1 MNQTLIAL
9 IIFITTLIFVSL
21 EKINRTVI
29 ALSGALLFI
38 LLKILT
44 QHEAFLAVDFNTIG
58 LLTGMMVMVSIIKRT
73 GLFQYLAI
81 KISKLAHGNI
91 FYLLFFLSIITGI
104 LSSILDNV
112 TTIILIVP
120 ITLAYC

>member
-9 IIFITTLIFVSL
+9 IIFITTLVFVSL

-29 ALSGALLFI
+29 ALSGGLLFI
-38 LLKILT
+38 LLKILN
-44 QHEAFLAVDFNTIG
+44 QQEAFLAVDFNTIG

-81 KISKLAHGNI
+81 KISKLAHGNV
-91 FYLLFFLSIITGI
+91 FYLLFFCH
-104 LSSILDNV
+104 
-112 TTIILIVP
+112 IVDKNQR
-120 ITLAYC
+120 YC